1 MTNRETYNV
10 HKLLTMK
17 EEQREKKLNINRNV
31 FPFVLWKTSRLKAKE
46 KYIISIMN
54 HETFNVHKLKLLII
68 KGSSTGKKW
77 KKLNSESSEHFF
89 WNRLLFQVVTWGFY
103 RSNTFEQSK
112 WQLKQIIGVWKFT
125 EKK

>member
-46 KYIISIMN
+46 KYIISRMN
-54 HETFNVHKLKLLII
+54 HETYNVHKLLRI
-68 KGSSTGKKW
+68 KGSST
-77 KKLNSESSEHFF
+77 
-89 WNRLLFQVVTWGFY
+89 
-103 RSNTFEQSK
+103 
-112 WQLKQIIGVWKFT
+112 
-125 EKK
+125 EKKMKEAKHT

>member
-10 HKLLTMK
+10 HKLLSTMK

-54 HETFNVHKLKLLII
+54 HETYNVHKLLRI
-68 KGSSTGKKW
+68 KGSST
-77 KKLNSESSEHFF
+77 
-89 WNRLLFQVVTWGFY
+89 
-103 RSNTFEQSK
+103 
-112 WQLKQIIGVWKFT
+112 
-125 EKK
+125 EKKMKEAKHT

>member
-1 MTNRETYNV
+1 
-10 HKLLTMK
+10 MK

-54 HETFNVHKLKLLII
+54 HETYNVHKLKLLII

-89 WNRLLFQVVTWGFY
+89 EIGYFFKLLLEAFTDQTHLKNQSDNWN
-103 RSNTFEQSK
+103 K
-112 WQLKQIIGVWKFT
+112 
-125 EKK
+125 